1 MSECATETKQILTY
15 KLKDCHDFPNV
26 AFSFICFA
34 FECHSKQSYRN
45 KDLNVEAINSH
56 FRKIYEYHLDLKDS
70 FGTSVIQTPI
80 ISVCMVCR
88 SHSYTHRLS
97 MFITSI
103 TKCDLSIFRC
113 MIDRNK
119 QAGAISEG
127 ELLTLSGHQSSTLI

>member
-1 MSECATETKQILTY
+1 MNEWVSECATETKQILTY

-56 FRKIYEYHLDLKDS
+56 F
-70 FGTSVIQTPI
+70 QTPI

-127 ELLTLSGHQSSTLI
+127 GVAYPIRASKFNLDLAGFALLNI